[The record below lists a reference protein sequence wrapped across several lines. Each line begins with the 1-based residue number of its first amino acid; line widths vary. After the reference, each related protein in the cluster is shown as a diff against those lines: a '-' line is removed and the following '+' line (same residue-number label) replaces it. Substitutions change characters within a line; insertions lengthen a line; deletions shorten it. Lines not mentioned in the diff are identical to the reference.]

1 MLRFWPKFYLFIF
14 YFRPGVCQ
22 CKGCEL
28 DNNPTV
34 VLQNH
39 FFFRFLQK
47 VPVDLISNFFGA
59 VLVTADVA
67 TDLQTGLEHWNH
79 GNYLWAITTWT
90 LMFVP
95 PTISLILETIST
107 KLSWKKIL
115 GHFPLFQFGYH
126 LHILKKLKKAK
137 DEMAAQIKFYMDL
150 DFDLLPSNIK
160 AQLMERSQT
169 YHYAM
174 ETVSITLSNLQEQKL
189 FEGKEYSTLEIK
201 FSDLPCF

>member
-1 MLRFWPKFYLFIF
+1 M
-14 YFRPGVCQ
+14 
-22 CKGCEL
+22 
-28 DNNPTV
+28 
-34 VLQNH
+34 
-39 FFFRFLQK
+39 
-47 VPVDLISNFFGA
+47 DLISNFFGA

-79 GNYLWAITTWT
+79 GNYLWAITTWI

-107 KLSWKKIL
+107 KLSLTWERSWKKIL

-189 FEGKEYSTLEIK
+189 FEGKKYSTLEIK

>member
-1 MLRFWPKFYLFIF
+1 MLTVNIIAGLKLIF
-14 YFRPGVCQ
+14 FCNFRPNVCQ

-34 VLQNH
+34 VLRNKLVVW
-39 FFFRFLQK
+39 FLQK
-47 VPVDLISNFFGA
+47 VPVDLIANFFGA

-67 TDLQTGLEHWNH
+67 TDLRTGLEHWNH

-107 KLSWKKIL
+107 KFSLTWERSWKKIL
-115 GHFPLFQFGYH
+115 GHMPLFQFVYH
-126 LHILKKLKKAK
+126 LHILKKLKEAK
-137 DEMAAQIKFYMDL
+137 NEMAAQIKFYKNL
-150 DFDLLPSNIK
+150 DFDILPFDIK
-160 AQLMERSQT
+160 AQLMERSQKFQ
-169 YHYAM
+169 YAM

-189 FEGKEYSTLEIK
+189 FEGK
-201 FSDLPCF
+201 

>member
-1 MLRFWPKFYLFIF
+1 MFDGLKLIF
-14 YFRPGVCQ
+14 FCDFRPYVCQ

-34 VLQNH
+34 VLRNKLVVW
-39 FFFRFLQK
+39 FLQK
-47 VPVDLISNFFGA
+47 VPVDLIANFFGA

-95 PTISLILETIST
+95 PTISMILEMIST
-107 KLSWKKIL
+107 KCTLTWERSWKKVL
-115 GHFPLFQFGYH
+115 GHMPLLQFVYH
-126 LHILKKLKKAK
+126 LHILKKLKEAK
-137 DEMAAQIKFYMDL
+137 NEMAAQIKFYKNL
-150 DFDLLPSNIK
+150 DFDNLPFDIK
-160 AQLMERSQT
+160 AQIMDGSQKFQD
-169 YHYAM
+169 AM

-189 FEGKEYSTLEIK
+189 FEGN
-201 FSDLPCF
+201 